1 MLDILF
7 RGEKRYLSMSEKV
20 SAWLEDLEL
29 GQYSTV
35 FEENAIDLELLP
47 ELDQETLKD
56 IGVSIAGHRLRILR
70 ATTALATEQPAIVSG
85 VDAKDTKESAPSSLS
100 VEDTTAWSRTPG
112 ERKPVTMLFAD
123 VVGSTNLTEKL
134 DPEEA
139 HELLYRATQ
148 LMCKAVEHNQGTV
161 CRFMGDGIMA
171 MFGAPI
177 ASERHALE
185 ACRAAID
192 MQAAVCKYAEMLE
205 SSQST
210 GLQIRV
216 GLNSGEVVV
225 LEVGDDPERPEYD
238 ASGATVPL
246 AARMEQSAVAGT
258 ILMTEQTRTLA
269 GDLIDTTA
277 LPAIKVKGIS
287 QPVVVY
293 QLGAIKSASD
303 SSIATV
309 RQPIIGRKSE
319 LAQFH
324 GLLYSCLES
333 GHGQTIFVRGEAGI
347 GKTRLVEEMTSLA
360 LDGTFSCHKVLVL
373 DFGAGK
379 GQEAIPSLVRSLLDI
394 TQGSSKRDR
403 ESAIERAEQEGNV
416 KADNRVF
423 LNDLLDLKQPLELR
437 TLYDAMDHQARKEGK
452 RAALVEIL
460 KNLAIRKPIF
470 VVVEDLHWA
479 DDITLDYLARL
490 ATAVADCKALMVFTS
505 RAEGDPI
512 DSTWRA
518 RAGEAPIVTWDLSP
532 LRKEEAVRLV
542 SDFIDASDSLAKRCI
557 ERAAGNPL
565 FLKQLLLSVEKGT
578 SDSVPDSI
586 KSLVLSRMD
595 QLSNEDK
602 LALQAASVLG
612 QRFELD
618 SLRFLINT
626 PGYECRE
633 LVERHLL
640 RPEGSLYLFS
650 HALIQE
656 GAYSSLLNQQRIE
669 WHRQAANWY
678 AERDLILHAEHL
690 EYAGDAAAPGA
701 YCSAARE
708 QFDLFRLERALH
720 LVRAGLNIVPDADSF
735 ELRCLEGEFLR
746 VLGST
751 PEAIKAYRSASQVAT
766 DGVALCRA
774 LVGIAEGLKISD
786 EHEQL
791 INVLAEAEEL
801 AKNHSLSLEMAKIL
815 VLRAGVLFFKGD
827 NEACLDASSAALKY
841 AKDSNSAEMIAQA
854 LSGMADAEYNRGRFE
869 SAYQYFDEC
878 IEFAREHG
886 FGRVLAANLS
896 MRGYISH
903 FRNDV
908 EAKIADYHEAV
919 DLAMKTRDLRSEFM
933 ALTGGLLWIE
943 MGDLEKGMDWLDRGL
958 TIVRKLGS
966 KLFEAEYLFFFA
978 KIAHLQG
985 DSEQARKH
993 ALDSVSILK
1002 EAESGM
1008 SYRGPTALGIYALT
1022 VDDSDLR
1029 HDTLQEAEKILA
1041 GDCLDHNYLD
1051 FYEDAMQVCL
1061 QSGEWDEVDRYAQ
1074 ALEEYTAAEPI
1085 PRCKLFIDR
1094 GRALADYGRGNRSR
1108 DVIQE
1113 LRRVYEETSRAKL
1126 MFALPDIEAALL

>member
-1 MLDILF
+1 
-7 RGEKRYLSMSEKV
+7 MSQKV
-20 SAWLEDLEL
+20 SAWLQELGL

-35 FEENAIDLELLP
+35 FDENAIDWELLP

-56 IGVSIAGHRLRILR
+56 IGVGVAGHRLRILKA
-70 ATTALATEQPAIVSG
+70 ATTLTTDQPGIIAG
-85 VDAKDTKESAPSSLS
+85 VGARDTKESAPSSLS
-100 VEDTTAWSRTPG
+100 EEETTAWSRTPG

-123 VVGSTNLTEKL
+123 VVGSTSLTEKL
-134 DPEEA
+134 DAEEA

-148 LMCKAVEHNQGTV
+148 LMCEAVEQNRGTV

-171 MFGAPI
+171 MFGAPL

-185 ACRAAID
+185 ACRAAFD
-192 MQAAVCKYAEMLE
+192 MQTAVCEYAEKLE
-205 SSQST
+205 LSRGT

-225 LEVGDDPERPEYD
+225 LEVGDDPEKPEYD
-238 ASGATVPL
+238 ASGPTVPL
-246 AARMEQSAVAGT
+246 AARMEQSAEAGT
-258 ILMTEQTRTLA
+258 ILITEQTRALA
-269 GDLIDTTA
+269 RELIDTTA
-277 LPAIKVKGIS
+277 LPAIGVKGVS
-287 QPVVVY
+287 QPVAIY
-293 QLGAIKSASD
+293 QLQAIKSSSE
-303 SSIATV
+303 SSIVTD

-324 GLLYSCLES
+324 GLLNSCLES
-333 GHGQTIFVRGEAGI
+333 GHGQTVYVRGEAGI

-360 LDGTFSCHKVLVL
+360 LENKFTCHRALVL
-373 DFGAGK
+373 DFGAGQ
-379 GQEAIPSLVRSLLDI
+379 GQEAIPSLARSLLDI
-394 TQGSSKRDR
+394 SQGSGKRDR
-403 ESAIERAEQEGNV
+403 ESAIERAEREGNV
-416 KADNRVF
+416 KPDSRVF

-452 RAALVEIL
+452 RETLVEIL
-460 KNLAIRKPIF
+460 GNLAIRKPVFI
-470 VVVEDLHWA
+470 VIEDLHWA
-479 DDITLDYLARL
+479 DDITLDYLTRL
-490 ATAVADCKALMVFTS
+490 AIAVTECPALMVLTS

-512 DSTWRA
+512 DATWRA
-518 RAGEAPIVTWDLSP
+518 HTGDASIVTWDLSP
-532 LRKEEAVRLV
+532 LRKEEAVKLV
-542 SDFIDASDSLAKRCI
+542 SGFIDASDSLAKRCI

-565 FLKQLLLSVEKGT
+565 FLKQLLLSIEKGT
-578 SDSVPDSI
+578 SESVPDSI

-595 QLSNEDK
+595 QLSSEDK

-612 QRFELD
+612 QRFELEG
-618 SLRFLINT
+618 LRFLIAV
-626 PGYECRE
+626 PGYECGQ

-656 GAYSSLLNQQRIE
+656 GAYSSLLNQRRIE
-669 WHRQAANWY
+669 WHRQAASWY

-690 EYAGDAAAPGA
+690 EYAGDAAAPSA
-701 YCSAARE
+701 YCSAAQE
-708 QFDLFRLERALH
+708 QFDLFRLERAMQ
-720 LVRAGLNIVPDADSF
+720 LVRAGLNIAPDADSF
-735 ELRCLEGEFLR
+735 ELKCLEGELLR

-751 PEAIKAYRSASQVAT
+751 PESVMAYRGASQVAA

-774 LVGIAEGLKISD
+774 LVGIAEGLKISG

-791 INVLAEAEEL
+791 FNALAEAEEL

-815 VLRAGVLFFKGD
+815 VLRAGVHFFKGED
-827 NEACLDASSAALKY
+827 EACLDASSAALKH
-841 AKDSNSAEMIAQA
+841 AQDSNSAEIIAQA
-854 LSGMADAEYNRGRFE
+854 LSGLADAEYNRGHFK

-878 IEFAREHG
+878 IEFARKHG

-896 MRGYISH
+896 MRGYLSH

-908 EAKIADYHEAV
+908 QATVADFHEAL
-919 DLAMKTRDLRSEFM
+919 DLAIKTRDLRSEFM
-933 ALTGGLLWIE
+933 ALTGGYLWVE
-943 MGDLEKGMDWLDRGL
+943 MGDFEKGRDWLDRGL

-978 KIAHLQG
+978 KISHLQG
-985 DSEQARKH
+985 DSDQARKL
-993 ALDSVSILK
+993 ALESVSILR

-1008 SYRGPTALGIYALT
+1008 SYRGPTALGIYALAL
-1022 VDDSDLR
+1022 DDSDLR
-1029 HDTLQEAEKILA
+1029 HEVLQEAEKLLA

-1051 FYEDAMQVCL
+1051 FYEDAMQACL

-1074 ALEEYTAAEPI
+1074 ALEEYTITEPM

-1094 GRALADYGRGNRSR
+1094 GRVLADYGRGNRNPE
-1108 DVIQE
+1108 VIRG
-1113 LRRVYEETSRAKL
+1113 LKRVCEGFSRAELK
-1126 MFALPDIEAALL
+1126 FALPEIEAALLLE